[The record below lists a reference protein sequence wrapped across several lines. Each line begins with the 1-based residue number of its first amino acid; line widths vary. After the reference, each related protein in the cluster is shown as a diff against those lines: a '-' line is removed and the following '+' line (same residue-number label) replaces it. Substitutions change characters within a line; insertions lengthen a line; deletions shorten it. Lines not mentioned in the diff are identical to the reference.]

1 MFTIVFVV
9 VVILFLLLCLLSIVI
24 NCFSFDVEFLRELN
38 AVFAVF
44 LGGLVIRWLLSL
56 REEVLIEMLFEFVGC
71 DLVNTLRWL
80 DDIALVDLEIG
91 LV

>member
-1 MFTIVFVV
+1 MIAFA

-24 NCFSFDVEFLRELN
+24 NCFSLEEEFLRELN

-44 LGGLVIRWLLSL
+44 LVGLVIRWLSPL
-56 REEVLIEMLFEFVGC
+56 REELFMEMLFEFVGC
-71 DLVNTLRWL
+71 DLVSTLRWF
-80 DDIALVDLEIG
+80 DDIALVDLEMG